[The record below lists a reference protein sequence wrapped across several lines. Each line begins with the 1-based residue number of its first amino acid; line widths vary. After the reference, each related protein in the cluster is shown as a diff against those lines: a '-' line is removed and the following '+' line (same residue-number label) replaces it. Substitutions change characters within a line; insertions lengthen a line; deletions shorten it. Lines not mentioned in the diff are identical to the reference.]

1 MKCPMIKAVLFAV
14 IAFYLVVPSLPGRA
28 METQSLSPGA
38 ERIEKA
44 IEAFKDLVEL
54 PETKEGLPASL
65 LRKCQGLAIIP
76 GVIKAAYGIGGQYG
90 KGIVLI
96 KNDQGEWSDP
106 AFVSLIG
113 GSIGWQIGVQK
124 ADIILVFKTAKSID
138 NIAGGKITLGADMS
152 VAAGPIGRHA
162 EADTDL
168 DMEAEIYSYSKSK
181 GLFAGI
187 SLKGAS
193 IQADREANGAF
204 YEQSNISAYDILNG
218 RGVKAP
224 SIVEGLKRVLVR
236 YAGRIRRI

>member
-1 MKCPMIKAVLFAV
+1 MKLRFRKTPLLATVAFFL
-14 IAFYLVVPSLPGRA
+14 IAPALPGRA
-28 METQSLSPGA
+28 PDRQAPSPGV

-44 IEAFKDLVEL
+44 IEALQELIEL
-54 PETKEGLPASL
+54 PENKEGLPASL
-65 LRKCQGLAIIP
+65 LQKCRGIAIFP

-90 KGIVLI
+90 RGIVLI

-124 ADIILVFKTAKSID
+124 SDIILVFKTAKSVE

-152 VAAGPIGRHA
+152 IAAGPVGRHA

-204 YEQSNISAYDILNG
+204 YGRSDISAYDILYG
-218 RGVKAP
+218 RGVQPP
-224 SIVEGLKRVLVR
+224 SIVEDLKKTLRR
-236 YAGRIRRI
+236 YMAARRRI